1 MAKNLFEQITEEKK
15 DVPKIDKTIKVVKK
29 YKYNFYQIVSIVT
42 MIICFIVGIILGNIF
57 PSCMSNGLY
66 STTCTTT
73 EFNVFLTLIFWF
85 ISFLIC
91 MMIYSIGHIINI
103 LEKISKNI
111 TK

>member
-1 MAKNLFEQITEEKK
+1 MRKGLFEQISEERT
-15 DVPKIDKTIKVVKK
+15 DIPKIDKTIKKVKK

-42 MIICFIVGIILGNIF
+42 MIICFIVGIVLGNLF
-57 PSCMSNGLY
+57 PSCSSGGMYL
-66 STTCTTT
+66 TTCSNT

-91 MMIYSIGHIINI
+91 MMIYSVGHIINI

-111 TK
+111 AK